1 MIRRTAVALACFA
14 AVVAASHAQPRPDEA
29 AVRAKLTGNWRE
41 ISPELPREKQLN
53 PNGGMTWDLFTRLE
67 PDGPATA
74 AFYTDWDNE
83 AQQWVGEL
91 VLNAKAD
98 PVWLDFKFKDAGRD
112 VVRVGIVRFEGKN
125 VRWVRSYQGVPLR
138 KYDAVRGNVP
148 ERPKVFADSKG
159 NPGGYVL
166 EPVKSR

>member
-1 MIRRTAVALACFA
+1 MIRFTTAVLVAVVI
-14 AVVAASHAQPRPDEA
+14 VVAAPAQPRPDDA
-29 AVRAKLTGNWRE
+29 AVRAKLTGVWRE
-41 ISPELPREKQLN
+41 ISPELPREKQLD
-53 PNGGMTWDLFTRLE
+53 PNGGLTWDLFTRLQ

-83 AQQWVGEL
+83 AQQWVGEV

-112 VVRVGIVRFEGKN
+112 VVWVGIVRFEGKN
-125 VRWVRSYQGVPLR
+125 VRWVRSGTVPLG
-138 KYDAVRGNVP
+138 KYAAARGDVP
-148 ERPKVFADSKG
+148 ERPKAFADSKG

-166 EPVKSR
+166 EPIKTR